1 MPQGRNKKCTFCVQ
15 GLNSIIRR
23 VRNLSSGFPGNTEP
37 LLKQPE
43 VQGSDFS
50 SINFLFV
57 FSGVL
62 QQQQQQLLLLL
73 LQYYYYNYYYCGRPC
88 FDDQTVKR
96 LGIGRCHIIKV
107 LRYLP

>member
-1 MPQGRNKKCTFCVQ
+1 MPQGKNKKCTFCVQ

-23 VRNLSSGFPGNTEP
+23 VRNLSLGFPGNTEP

-43 VQGSDFS
+43 VQGSDFL

-57 FSGVL
+57 FSGML
-62 QQQQQQLLLLL
+62 QQQQQLLL
-73 LQYYYYNYYYCGRPC
+73 QYYYYYYYNYYYYCGRPG
-88 FDDQTVKR
+88 FDDKTVKR